1 MKPISRPLRIL
12 LLASTLGFAVA
23 ALTATAAPDKA
34 AGGKP
39 ASAAS
44 AKTPAKKPAEEPT
57 IPGQV
62 IARNNGGFLGLTIVS
77 NNFVIAFYD
86 AEKKPMAVDVARAT
100 ARWSVNYKAFDERAV
115 LNPSPDGMSLTSTK
129 FVRPPFT
136 FKLFLTLLGPAEDSP
151 AENFVIDV
159 RL

>member
-100 ARWSVNYKAFDERAV
+100 ARWSVNY
-115 LNPSPDGMSLTSTK
+115 NPSPDGMSLTSTK